1 MLSALLLL
9 ITWEVMGAKHDKV
22 KKHKAKGGVRG
33 EILQQYYYT
42 AYIYTMSILN
52 VRANCMHVWFSVQI
66 DLSMTFKN
74 YVA

>member
-1 MLSALLLL
+1 
-9 ITWEVMGAKHDKV
+9 MGSDGCKTRQGE
-22 KKHKAKGGVRG
+22 KKQGKGWSEG

-42 AYIYTMSILN
+42 TMGILN
-52 VRANCMHVWFSVQI
+52 VRGNCMHVWFSVQI